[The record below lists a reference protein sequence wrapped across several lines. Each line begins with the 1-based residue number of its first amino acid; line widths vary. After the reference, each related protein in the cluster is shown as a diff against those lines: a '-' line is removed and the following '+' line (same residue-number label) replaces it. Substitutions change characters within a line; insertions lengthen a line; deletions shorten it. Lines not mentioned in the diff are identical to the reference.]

1 MKKFC
6 TSILLLV
13 FTTSMGLL
21 TAQVPFGGRTQGP
34 TITGKISGVLQD
46 STAQTMV
53 EFATV
58 SVLKAGSD
66 KVVNGTVSEDGGVFK
81 VIELALGKYDVQ
93 LSFIGYTTKTIKNI
107 ELTPDKPDVDL
118 GTILMSSDQ
127 LMLDEVEVVGQ
138 AAIVENKVDRI
149 VYNADKDPSTAGGDA
164 TDVLR
169 KVPLLSVDM
178 DGNVSLRGS
187 SNLQILINGKPSG
200 MFSSNV
206 GDALRMIPSDQ
217 IKNVEVITTPGAKY
231 DAEGTGGIINI
242 ITKKKTIDGFS
253 GSLNGSLGN
262 IQNNGGLNFN
272 FARGRFGLNGGGGTF
287 FSWPQDGPSSFY
299 REDYLENSVRT
310 LSQVGNSTTQRIGFR
325 GTAGAFYDFN
335 AYNSINTS
343 FNLRGFS
350 FNRDGYQDAVFSDP
364 SANFIQNYRR
374 TTDGS
379 NGRDGFD
386 WNTDYKKTFKN
397 PGQEF
402 TLAFQ
407 LSGENSNNN
416 SQLGTTYENGG
427 TDLLQKT
434 FNDGVNREYTL
445 QSDYTHPFGEKYK
458 LETGAKAVF
467 RHINSDS
474 RYSNFDYTLSEYV
487 TDPQRSN
494 ILLYDQDVYAG
505 YGSLTINFNAAY
517 SMVAGLRYEHTSIA
531 GDLKQGETTFTNQ
544 YDNFVPSLIVSRKFK
559 NFSTLKVSYARR
571 IQRPSLEFI
580 NPFQDISD
588 PLNISYGNPDL
599 NPELSDQYDLGYTAF
614 LKGSVLNS
622 SIYYRRTKDVI
633 ERYLTI
639 DAEGI
644 ASTSFQNLG
653 LSENYGLN
661 VFGSFPITKFWTLR
675 SSIDVNYLNITSNLG
690 GESVSNQG
698 MQYRIF
704 GNTSFKLKK
713 DWQIEA
719 FGFFNSPRFTL
730 QGTFPSFSMY
740 SIGISKEFLNKRAS
754 LGIRAVSPF
763 QKYLNFKTE
772 LSGATFTQ
780 TSNFSMP
787 FRSVGVTFRYSFGKL
802 DFKARERGSSI
813 KNDDLKS
820 GGDNNQ
826 MGGNNT
832 QQRK

>member
-1 MKKFC
+1 MKTTR
-6 TSILLLV
+6 TSLLFILVLI
-13 FTTSMGLL
+13 TL
-21 TAQVPFGGRTQGP
+21 TIQAQVPFGGRNQGP
-34 TITGKISGVLQD
+34 TITGKISGILQD
-46 STAQTMV
+46 STANTMV

-58 SVLKAGSD
+58 SVYKKGTD
-66 KVVNGTVSEDGGVFK
+66 KVVNGTVSEEGGVFK
-81 VIELALGKYDVQ
+81 IIELPLGTYDVQ
-93 LSFIGYTTKTIKNI
+93 FSFIGYTTKTIHGI
-107 ELTPDKPDVDL
+107 DLTPEKPDADL
-118 GTILMSSDQ
+118 GTVLMSSDQ

-138 AAIVENKVDRI
+138 AAVVENKVDRI

-253 GSLNGSLGN
+253 GSVNGSLGN

-299 REDYLENSVRT
+299 REDYLENAVRT
-310 LSQVGNSTTQRIGFR
+310 LSQVGNTTTQRIGFR
-325 GTAGAFYDFN
+325 GTAGAFYDIN

-343 FNLRGFS
+343 FNLRGFN
-350 FNRDGYQDAVFSDP
+350 FNRDGYQDAVFTDP
-364 SANFIQNYRR
+364 YQGLIQKYRR
-374 TTDGS
+374 TTDGGS
-379 NGRDGFD
+379 GRDGFD

-397 PGQEF
+397 PGQEL

-407 LSGENSNNN
+407 LSGDNSNNDTE
-416 SQLGTTYENGG
+416 LGTAYESGG
-427 TDLLQKT
+427 NDLRQKT
-434 FNDGVNREYTL
+434 FNDGKNREYTL
-445 QSDYTHPFGEKYK
+445 QTDYTHPFSEKLK

-467 RHINSDS
+467 RKINSDS
-474 RYSNFDYTLSEYV
+474 RYSIYDYNLSEFV
-487 TDPQRSN
+487 NDAQHSN
-494 ILLYDQDVYAG
+494 LLLYDQDVYAG
-505 YGSLTINFNAAY
+505 YGSLTVNFNAAY

-531 GDLKQGETTFTNQ
+531 GDLKQGETTFSNQ

-559 NFSTLKVSYARR
+559 NYSTLKISYVRR
-571 IQRPSLEFI
+571 IQRPSLEYI

-633 ERYLTI
+633 ERYLNI
-639 DAEGI
+639 DAEGV
-644 ASTSFQNLG
+644 AATSFQNLG
-653 LSENYGLN
+653 LSENYGMN

-675 SSIDVNYLNITSNLG
+675 SSIDLNYLNISSVVD
-690 GESVSNQG
+690 GEPVSNQG
-698 MQYRIF
+698 FQYRIF

-772 LSGATFTQ
+772 LSGETFTQ

-787 FRSVGVTFRYSFGKL
+787 FRSVGITFRYSFGKL

-820 GGDNNQ
+820 GGDNQ
-826 MGGNNT
+826 MGGNNM
-832 QQRK
+832 QQQQKK

>member
-13 FTTSMGLL
+13 FSTSMGLL

-272 FARGRFGLNGGGGTF
+272 FAR
-287 FSWPQDGPSSFY
+287 
-299 REDYLENSVRT
+299 
-310 LSQVGNSTTQRIGFR
+310 
-325 GTAGAFYDFN
+325 
-335 AYNSINTS
+335 
-343 FNLRGFS
+343 
-350 FNRDGYQDAVFSDP
+350 
-364 SANFIQNYRR
+364 
-374 TTDGS
+374 
-379 NGRDGFD
+379 
-386 WNTDYKKTFKN
+386 
-397 PGQEF
+397 
-402 TLAFQ
+402 
-407 LSGENSNNN
+407 
-416 SQLGTTYENGG
+416 
-427 TDLLQKT
+427 
-434 FNDGVNREYTL
+434 
-445 QSDYTHPFGEKYK
+445 
-458 LETGAKAVF
+458 
-467 RHINSDS
+467 
-474 RYSNFDYTLSEYV
+474 
-487 TDPQRSN
+487 
-494 ILLYDQDVYAG
+494 
-505 YGSLTINFNAAY
+505 
-517 SMVAGLRYEHTSIA
+517 
-531 GDLKQGETTFTNQ
+531 
-544 YDNFVPSLIVSRKFK
+544 
-559 NFSTLKVSYARR
+559 
-571 IQRPSLEFI
+571 
-580 NPFQDISD
+580 
-588 PLNISYGNPDL
+588 
-599 NPELSDQYDLGYTAF
+599 
-614 LKGSVLNS
+614 
-622 SIYYRRTKDVI
+622 
-633 ERYLTI
+633 
-639 DAEGI
+639 
-644 ASTSFQNLG
+644 
-653 LSENYGLN
+653 
-661 VFGSFPITKFWTLR
+661 
-675 SSIDVNYLNITSNLG
+675 
-690 GESVSNQG
+690 
-698 MQYRIF
+698 
-704 GNTSFKLKK
+704 
-713 DWQIEA
+713 
-719 FGFFNSPRFTL
+719 
-730 QGTFPSFSMY
+730 
-740 SIGISKEFLNKRAS
+740 
-754 LGIRAVSPF
+754 
-763 QKYLNFKTE
+763 
-772 LSGATFTQ
+772 
-780 TSNFSMP
+780 
-787 FRSVGVTFRYSFGKL
+787 
-802 DFKARERGSSI
+802 
-813 KNDDLKS
+813 
-820 GGDNNQ
+820 
-826 MGGNNT
+826 
-832 QQRK
+832 